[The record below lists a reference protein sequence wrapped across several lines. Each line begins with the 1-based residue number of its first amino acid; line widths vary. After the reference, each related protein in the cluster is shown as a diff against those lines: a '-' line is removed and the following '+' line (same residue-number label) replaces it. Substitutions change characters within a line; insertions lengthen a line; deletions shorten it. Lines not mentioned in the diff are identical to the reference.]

1 MKARLR
7 LITRRAIVRLAILFA
22 LLFGAL
28 TGAYVTMIRMPGKSF
43 TGPLPALTPR
53 QAALRDALR
62 RDVEVIAGRIG
73 ERNLVYRYENLIA
86 AMRFIEDAA
95 AEAGYE
101 VKRQTYEAAGK
112 QCVNLAVE
120 VPGASRADEI
130 VVIGG
135 HYDSVPGC
143 PAANDNATGVA
154 ATLAL
159 ARAFA
164 NRSPQ
169 RTLRFVWFVN
179 EEPPYFQSAQM
190 GSWVYAK
197 ACRDRDENVV
207 AMISLETIGY
217 YSDAPNS
224 QHYPFPFG
232 LLYPSTADFIAFVG
246 NTASRALVRE
256 TVASFRRHAR
266 FPSEGAAVPGWI
278 TGVGGSDH
286 WAFGQE
292 GYPALMVTDTAPF
305 RYAHYHASSDT
316 PDKLDYERFA
326 RVVDGMVGG
335 VGDLV
340 SPED

>member
-1 MKARLR
+1 MNPRPR
-7 LITRRAIVRLAILFA
+7 LITRRAIIRLAILFA
-22 LLFGAL
+22 LLVVAL
-28 TGAYVTMIRMPGKSF
+28 TGAYLTMIRMPGKSF
-43 TGPLPALTPR
+43 RGPLPALTP
-53 QAALRDALR
+53 QQTALRDALR
-62 RDVEVIAGRIG
+62 EDVEVIAGRIG

-120 VPGASRADEI
+120 IPGTGRPGEI

-164 NRSPQ
+164 NRSSQ

-179 EEPPYFQSAQM
+179 EEPPYFQTSQM

-197 ACRDRDENVV
+197 GCRERDENIV
-207 AMISLETIGY
+207 AM
-217 YSDAPNS
+217 
-224 QHYPFPFG
+224 
-232 LLYPSTADFIAFVG
+232 
-246 NTASRALVRE
+246 
-256 TVASFRRHAR
+256 
-266 FPSEGAAVPGWI
+266 
-278 TGVGGSDH
+278 
-286 WAFGQE
+286 
-292 GYPALMVTDTAPF
+292 
-305 RYAHYHASSDT
+305 
-316 PDKLDYERFA
+316 
-326 RVVDGMVGG
+326 
-335 VGDLV
+335 
-340 SPED
+340 